1 MITLVIGGTRSGKSD
16 VAARIAAAHDEPV
29 TVVVPTIVADE
40 NFAQR
45 VRDHQE
51 RRPEAWTTVECGPAL
66 PDAVHA
72 ATGTVLIDSLG
83 SWIAGTDGFTVD
95 TTALLDALRG
105 RPDPTVV
112 VTEEVGLSVHPP
124 TDTGRHFA
132 DQLGALNTAV
142 AAVADQVL
150 LVVAGRVTRLEPLDP
165 SIPER

>member
-1 MITLVIGGTRSGKSD
+1 VITLIIGGTRSGKSD
-16 VAARIAAAHDEPV
+16 VAARVAAAPDEPV
-29 TVVVPTIVADE
+29 TVVVPTIVGDE

-51 RRPEAWTTVECGPAL
+51 RRPESWTTVECGPAL

-83 SWIAGTDGFTVD
+83 SWVAGTDGFTVD
-95 TTALLDALRG
+95 TTALLDTLRG
-105 RPDPTVV
+105 RPDLTVV

-124 TDTGRHFA
+124 TDAGRCFA
-132 DQLGALNTAV
+132 DQLGALNAAV

-150 LVVAGRVTRLEPLDP
+150 LVVAGRAIRLERFDP
-165 SIPER
+165 SRPER